1 MNQSLRLDPQVRSLL
16 CVPST
21 PPGVQNM
28 WDPGSPGTFDFPR
41 HFFKDEKCLVNFV
54 VVLEVNWKCFSSSAR
69 TQSDQSDQIK
79 IWGIN
84 KVIES
89 LNKYHNRVLSMLS
102 MKTPG
107 VTWWKPQQGLQQ
119 PSQHTLQSCIRM
131 SERISVLPKS
141 PCSPSWGPKS
151 PNGDPLGNSAPESI
165 FLKVVNKPSFDQ
177 PTSGTCR
184 AKVLLG

>member
-1 MNQSLRLDPQVRSLL
+1 MHQVQKGPFSKDQILQGSSLLTFWVPIYFSGSLFSVFSCEECKFTQSIVWKFLPPRLLNGQIWWTNPSGSILKSDHCSASLPHLQGCKICGILDPQALL
-16 CVPST
+16 IF
-21 PPGVQNM
+21 
-28 WDPGSPGTFDFPR
+28 PGT
-41 HFFKDEKCLVNFV
+41 FFKDEKCLVNFV

-119 PSQHTLQSCIRM
+119 PSQHTL
-131 SERISVLPKS
+131 
-141 PCSPSWGPKS
+141 
-151 PNGDPLGNSAPESI
+151 
-165 FLKVVNKPSFDQ
+165 
-177 PTSGTCR
+177 
-184 AKVLLG
+184 